1 MSAITSKPPSVPSG
15 RRFTPDDLLALPDAV
30 NYELVDGRLVERG
43 MGTTS
48 SWIGGELHGRLREYC
63 GQQRL
68 GWTFPADASYQCFP
82 DEPARVRKPD
92 VSFIQFGRLP
102 GEQLPEGHT
111 RIAPDFAVEVVSPN
125 DLALE
130 LDRTVKEYLA
140 AGVRLVWVIFP
151 DTRSARIHRANGSVA
166 EVRENDELGGEDVI
180 PGFRCTVRDLLP
192 PAPSPTPASAPPAQ
206 KP

>member
-1 MSAITSKPPSVPSG
+1 MRGQTSG
-15 RRFTPDDLLALPDAV
+15 LDL
-30 NYELVDGRLVERG
+30 
-43 MGTTS
+43 
-48 SWIGGELHGRLREYC
+48 
-63 GQQRL
+63 
-68 GWTFPADASYQCFP
+68 PADASYQCFP

-92 VSFIQFGRLP
+92 VSFIRFGRLP

-111 RIAPDFAVEVVSPN
+111 RIAPDFAGEVVSPN

-130 LDRTVKEYLA
+130 LDRKVKEYLA

-206 KP
+206 RS

>member
-130 LDRTVKEYLA
+130 LDRKVKEYLA

>member
-92 VSFIQFGRLP
+92 VSFIRFGRLP

-130 LDRTVKEYLA
+130 LDRKVKEYLA

-192 PAPSPTPASAPPAQ
+192 PASLPAET
-206 KP
+206 KT